1 MKQVSMVMAV
11 AGMTLLVPVA
21 PIWAQ
26 AGVVAQ
32 AAVEDTY
39 KVSPGDVLGITV
51 LGHPEFS
58 LNAQVLPD
66 GTFAYPFLG
75 VVQVQGLSRDQIRK
89 LITDKLIS
97 SKQLVRPVV
106 TVNVVE
112 RERREVVVSG
122 TIRGGVVPLKNGD
135 RILDALNAVGGL
147 GTDRYEFFTAELLR
161 DGKVI
166 PLNLVKIHANDSE
179 YNLEL
184 KNKDQLVVRAKTRNE
199 ISVTVIGPLAK
210 GNGGT
215 MELPKDRSIVTVL
228 NDLGGISEYAS
239 LKNATILRGNKTIP
253 VDLRGYRK
261 SGKLEKDVP
270 LEPGDILN
278 IPRNEERFK
287 INGQVGMSGEQLYPE
302 DRTLTLFDALTLAKI
317 PPVGA
322 ELKKVRLTRVEKG
335 VTTSQ
340 TYDVDK
346 MLKGDRSADV
356 ALLPGDDIFVPA
368 TDPNK
373 RRMGFTEYMGILG
386 SVASVIFLLRQLR

>member
-1 MKQVSMVMAV
+1 MVMAV
-11 AGMTLLVPVA
+11 AVLSVLPLSSV
-21 PIWAQ
+21 WAQ

-32 AAVEDTY
+32 ATAEDTY
-39 KVSPGDVLGITV
+39 KVSPGDVLAITV
-51 LGHPEFS
+51 LGHAEFS

-75 VVQVQGLSRDQIRK
+75 VVQVNGLTRDQIRK

-166 PLNLVKIHANDSE
+166 PLNLEKIHANDSE

-184 KNKDQLVVRAKTRNE
+184 KNKDQLVVRAKARNA

-210 GNGGT
+210 GNGGSI
-215 MELPKDRSIVTVL
+215 ELPKDRSIVTVL
-228 NDLGGISEYAS
+228 NDLGGVTDYAS
-239 LKNATILRGNKTIP
+239 LKNATILRGDKTIK

-261 SGKLEKDVP
+261 NGRIENDVP

-278 IPRNEERFK
+278 IPRNEDRFK
-287 INGQVGMSGEQLYPE
+287 INGMVGTSGEQLYPE
-302 DRTLTLFDALTLAKI
+302 DRSLSLFDALTMAKI
-317 PPVGA
+317 PPTGA
-322 ELKKVRLTRVEKG
+322 DLKKVRLTRVEKG
-335 VTTSQ
+335 VTTTQ
-340 TYDVDK
+340 TYNVEK
-346 MLKGDRSADV
+346 MLNGDRSADV
-356 ALLPGDDIFVPA
+356 ALVPGDDVFVPA

-373 RRMGFTEYMGILG
+373 RRLGPMEYMGMIG
-386 SVASVIFLLRQLR
+386 SLASVLFLLRQIR